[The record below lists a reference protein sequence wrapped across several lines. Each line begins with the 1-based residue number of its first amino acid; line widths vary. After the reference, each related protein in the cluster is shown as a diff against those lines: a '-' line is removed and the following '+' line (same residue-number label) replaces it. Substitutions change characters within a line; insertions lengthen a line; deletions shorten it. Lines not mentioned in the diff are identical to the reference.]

1 MHPAPSI
8 ILFTV
13 LSGFGFGLISIVG
26 LLQFLNQISTV
37 DIVIFSVIGLF
48 FSIIGLISSF
58 FHLANKKNAIKSMS
72 QWQTSW
78 LSREAISSIFCL
90 SIVVGNIGWVFVQN
104 RYINEV
110 GIILFILSLFS

>member
-37 DIVIFSVIGLF
+37 DIIIFSVMVIF
-48 FSIIGLISSF
+48 F
-58 FHLANKKNAIKSMS
+58 
-72 QWQTSW
+72 
-78 LSREAISSIFCL
+78 
-90 SIVVGNIGWVFVQN
+90 
-104 RYINEV
+104 
-110 GIILFILSLFS
+110 

>member
-26 LLQFLNQISTV
+26 LLQFFSQISAV

-48 FSIIGLISSF
+48 F
-58 FHLANKKNAIKSMS
+58 
-72 QWQTSW
+72 Q
-78 LSREAISSIFCL
+78 LSD
-90 SIVVGNIGWVFVQN
+90 
-104 RYINEV
+104 
-110 GIILFILSLFS
+110 